1 MHTEVGRSQ
10 VEVQWCTLSWAG
22 PRLRSSGAHWAGKV
36 PGWGPAVPTELGR
49 SQVEVQRCTLS
60 SDVGEELGEEL
71 ARQQWTWKWRQ
82 RWWRRC
88 WRTRSRRSRRIWYV
102 CVHSACMDHQ
112 FWHILT
118 MWDWEHVFSKI
129 LWPKLPAKRP
139 QKSRKRAQKSRK
151 RAQKL
156 SNARKNCQTRANP
169 DFWSFRVIW
178 VVLQRTHFW
187 PCLKDNEFNRSHA
200 HSVCLGLPIKQ
211 QGLQPR
217 TEPLFWI
224 DGFQMGQSW
233 CPQHVSSKIAL
244 FSFYDFKSLRFSM
257 KRLIALN
264 A

>member
-1 MHTEVGRSQ
+1 MKYVIHSVSPTPQPFLFTFPFLTAAPMCFLG
-10 VEVQWCTLSWAG
+10 G
-22 PRLRSSGAHWAGKV
+22 PVLFDMFVCIVHAWTIIFDTFWQCGIESMCLAKSCDPNYPQNARKN
-36 PGWGPAVPTELGR
+36 PA
-49 SQVEVQRCTLS
+49 
-60 SDVGEELGEEL
+60 
-71 ARQQWTWKWRQ
+71 
-82 RWWRRC
+82 
-88 WRTRSRRSRRIWYV
+88 
-102 CVHSACMDHQ
+102 
-112 FWHILT
+112 
-118 MWDWEHVFSKI
+118 
-129 LWPKLPAKRP
+129 
-139 QKSRKRAQKSRK
+139 
-151 RAQKL
+151 
-156 SNARKNCQTRANP
+156 NARKNCQTRANP

-233 CPQHVSSKIAL
+233 CPQPLSPKIAL

-257 KRLIALN
+257 KCLITLN

>member
-1 MHTEVGRSQ
+1 M
-10 VEVQWCTLSWAG
+10 L
-22 PRLRSSGAHWAGKV
+22 
-36 PGWGPAVPTELGR
+36 
-49 SQVEVQRCTLS
+49 
-60 SDVGEELGEEL
+60 
-71 ARQQWTWKWRQ
+71 
-82 RWWRRC
+82 
-88 WRTRSRRSRRIWYV
+88 SRRTCIIWYV
-102 CVHSACMDHQ
+102 YVHSACMDHQ

-118 MWDWEHVFSKI
+118 MWDWEHGFSKI

-139 QKSRKRAQKSRK
+139 QTH
-151 RAQKL
+151 
-156 SNARKNCQTRANP
+156 ARKNCQTRANP

-233 CPQHVSSKIAL
+233 CPQPVSPKIAL

-257 KRLIALN
+257 KRLITLN